1 MTARNG
7 KSSKHTLA
15 GSLLISVVLACF
27 AISRQDA
34 ACVFQGAVP
43 ALASTGVSF
52 EQYSAT
58 FDVYLNEALSQ
69 QLGCSFNVTA
79 VYTTTTVFDAL
90 NAEDLDFAFVDATN
104 YACLSSQYG
113 VVPLASIARL
123 ESGIPTYTV
132 GGNIY
137 VRADDTSIQSAADL
151 SGRKRGM
158 INASSF
164 KSLGSAIQPDYPYP
178 VSTSLIP
185 ENAFIAAA
193 KGLNI
198 IPYKDLNL
206 SLSSQIVGHSM
217 HGLVL
222 QADYGSMLVAVKLIL
237 APSRPN
243 RRTLFTPGGSALQ
256 RISSVEES
264 QQADMEM
271 CQSLTNSSVDH
282 ESPNSSGSSATTG
295 SVENSPVA
303 QDNAPQHCHLP
314 QGISEHPASK
324 DLLLVT
330 QCFSGGSLK
339 DVVHNPTLQM
349 DLETV
354 LGILNDVAVAMAYIY
369 HLAEPIPH
377 QQLSSSRV
385 LLDGNCRAHLQLDY
399 MQTDNTADTRLQYW
413 RPPEALSGEKPG
425 MRSNAYAYGMLI
437 YEVLFH
443 RVPYQDEDQEEVL
456 IALNDKHRSLTKR
469 PSLSSDD
476 IKDVPHALVKLM
488 QQCWHKDPAIRPSFD
503 TVKSAL
509 ATIANETF
517 KCSLEFASHMRR
529 VRQQALLNQMLPSK
543 VLAAL
548 TDGRT
553 PEPEQYDCVT
563 VIFCDIMDFNE
574 LSATLQPQQVMEMLD
589 RLYNVLDNLALRH
602 QLFKVE
608 TIGCTHMVV
617 GNLQNPQPDHTARAV
632 WFALDAHRAAQSVR
646 ISAKDPTLGYINL
659 KIGMHSGPV
668 VASVVGTTNP
678 RYCLFGDT
686 VNTASRMQSSCL
698 GNKTQISRDAAHL
711 AMKQDSRLRYHIV
724 ARPGVQQ
731 LKGKGPMKTFWV
743 QSEPADRKWGDMPVR
758 GSMDSDASSGASSP
772 REAVHRRSSLF
783 STSTNSKPGSLIRS
797 IRQPGGNARDDSK
810 KVKRKSD
817 PINSQHNSV
826 EIAEDGNSPPNDQRK
841 SAETARPGQEI
852 SSIAHRS
859 RSMGDS
865 IAAFAVGRSRSSTLR
880 ALREATM
887 GVVKE
892 EKA

>member
-1 MTARNG
+1 MWQVLQDHGLMTANG
-7 KSSKHTLA
+7 ICSPNADLYSVISCPAQTVKAPESAMPDHCAQGGIPPCPQGYVCYCRPCIPAPAHKKAASTLA
-15 GSLLISVVLACF
+15 K
-27 AISRQDA
+27 
-34 ACVFQGAVP
+34 
-43 ALASTGVSF
+43 T
-52 EQYSAT
+52 
-58 FDVYLNEALSQ
+58 
-69 QLGCSFNVTA
+69 
-79 VYTTTTVFDAL
+79 
-90 NAEDLDFAFVDATN
+90 
-104 YACLSSQYG
+104 
-113 VVPLASIARL
+113 
-123 ESGIPTYTV
+123 
-132 GGNIY
+132 
-137 VRADDTSIQSAADL
+137 
-151 SGRKRGM
+151 
-158 INASSF
+158 
-164 KSLGSAIQPDYPYP
+164 LGSTAFSIVVTIIVLVVVSVALLVYKLNRDFKMP
-178 VSTSLIP
+178 V
-185 ENAFIAAA
+185 
-193 KGLNI
+193 GLNI

-282 ESPNSSGSSATTG
+282 ESPNSSGTRALLRQEHISCIVFNQIRSGWLSVQAGSSATTG